1 MCSRINI
8 ILFCPIP
15 LVFASLLLAADA
27 FADEPYNSGW
37 QINADNDLFT
47 GLAIDRDYT
56 GGFAFTMSGKRVQ
69 QYPVSIDAWRG
80 AVDSVLGFHKLF
92 QSSDLSTFHSQQYGI
107 TFFTPEDIEESV
119 PLYND
124 RPYANLIFMSNTE
137 FTVVPAD
144 NTAYVSRLTIG
155 FLGLDIA
162 EDIQSLF
169 HGTTDSIVSNGW
181 QNQISSGGE
190 PTAMMTYGKQD
201 KLYVSTDHQLK
212 TEYEANLGF
221 ITDVNAGISW
231 RWGHI
236 HSPWWGFNPYQSKY
250 IQQSMPVFSGASVE
264 NDGEFYLWAGGRLS
278 LRIYNSL
285 LQGQFKKSEVT
296 ISNADLERLVYEY
309 WFGVTQEFFDKYYVS
324 AFVRGMSE
332 EYQGV
337 NARNPVWV
345 GLVLTRAY

>member
-1 MCSRINI
+1 MRSRINI
-8 ILFCPIP
+8 ILFCTTPF
-15 LVFASLLLAADA
+15 VFACLLLVADV

-56 GGFAFTMSGKRVQ
+56 GGLAFTMSGKRVQ
-69 QYPVSIDAWRG
+69 QYPVSIDAWRD
-80 AVDSVLGFHKLF
+80 AVDSLLGFHKLF
-92 QSSDLSTFHSQQYGI
+92 QSSYHSTFHSQQYGM
-107 TFFTPEDIEESV
+107 TFFTPDDIEESV

-124 RPYANLIFMSNTE
+124 RPYASLIFMSNTE
-137 FTVVPAD
+137 FTVAPAN

-155 FLGLDIA
+155 FLGLDVA

-169 HGTTDSIVSNGW
+169 HGTTDSIVSKGW

-190 PTAMMTYGKQD
+190 PTALMTYGKQD
-201 KLYVSTDHQLK
+201 SLYVSTDHQLK

-221 ITDVNAGISW
+221 ITDINAGISW
-231 RWGHI
+231 RWGRI
-236 HSPWWGFNPYQSKY
+236 HSPWWSFNPYQSKY

-278 LRIYNSL
+278 LRIYNTL
-285 LQGQFKKSEVT
+285 LQGQFKKSEIT

-309 WFGVTQEFFDKYYVS
+309 WFGVTREFFDKYYVS

-337 NARNPVWV
+337 NARNPLWV